1 MAYRCS
7 GHGWNDAPHATSRR
21 HPPESR
27 TAAVAG
33 GRLAARAVRD
43 LTDAEGGDLVRY
55 QIDQL
60 RLLVAEL
67 IDRREARGVTQ
78 AKLAELT
85 GLRRNTISE
94 LEAGRT
100 YPDWSTLSRIAYA
113 LEADVRFVGRPTARR
128 EDVRPR

>member
-1 MAYRCS
+1 MVS
-7 GHGWNDAPHATSRR
+7 WS
-21 HPPESR
+21 
-27 TAAVAG
+27 
-33 GRLAARAVRD
+33 
-43 LTDAEGGDLVRY
+43 Y

-67 IDRREARGVTQ
+67 IARREARGVTQ

-100 YPDWSTLSRIAYA
+100 YPDWSTVSRLAYA
-113 LEADVRFVGRPTARR
+113 LEADVRFVGRPSRR
-128 EDVRPR
+128 ADPIEPR